1 MSNALLE
8 IKAWEYAAEKAKD
21 ALSLPKDTCK
31 CHFDV
36 KPVAS
41 ELLLKGE
48 VYYDERLIGYVM
60 IDQNEEGELIK
71 KFELKA

>member
-8 IKAWEYAAEKAKD
+8 
-21 ALSLPKDTCK
+21 
-31 CHFDV
+31 
-36 KPVAS
+36 
-41 ELLLKGE
+41 GE